1 MVLPETLVG
10 KVLISKDSTSFHE
23 ALVGFLCPV
32 SAAIL
37 DYKQVNIELFVPS
50 PKKPDG
56 YWPSLSG
63 PSYGFPN
70 VALVDVDLTG
80 AWEVQVLGLSVAV
93 VADELHSST

>member
-1 MVLPETLVG
+1 MVLPESSVG
-10 KVLISKDSTSFHE
+10 KALISKGFTRFPES
-23 ALVGFLCPV
+23 LVGFLRPV

-37 DYKQVNIELFVPS
+37 EYKLANIKLFVPS

-70 VALVDVDLTG
+70 VALVDVDLVG
-80 AWEVQVLGLSVAV
+80 AGELQVLGPSVAV
-93 VADELHSST
+93 VADELCDST